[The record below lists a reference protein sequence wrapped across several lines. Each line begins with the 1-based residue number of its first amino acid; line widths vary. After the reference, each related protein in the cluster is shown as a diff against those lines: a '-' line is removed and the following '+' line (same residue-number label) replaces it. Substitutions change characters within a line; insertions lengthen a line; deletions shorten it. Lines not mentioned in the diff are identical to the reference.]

1 MKIDIQNDRVV
12 FTFDNG
18 FVDNNVVITITDR
31 FFATMGH
38 CFRDMY
44 AIEEYFVNNGDRSA
58 YLGKRRCKNDRRM
71 YNLWDVSKIFPNV
84 RFQNNEKEF
93 KSFFTI
99 KH

>member
-18 FVDNNVVITITDR
+18 FIDNNVVITITDR

-44 AIEEYFVNNGDRSA
+44 AIEEYFVNNGDKSA
-58 YLGKRRCKNDRRM
+58 YLGKRRCKNDNLM

-84 RFQNNEKEF
+84 YFNDNTKDLLNF
-93 KSFFTI
+93 K
-99 KH
+99 H